1 MLIDFD
7 LMYLIDEKLFNTKS
21 SSNTKKTSQWVSFLN
36 LVIYNRE

>member
-21 SSNTKKTSQWVSFLN
+21 SSNTKKHLN
-36 LVIYNRE
+36 GLVF